1 MAISAGGADDS
12 APEGAVAGPDT
23 TDPEVEGSAAVALAV
38 AFGKSL
44 AECNFL
50 EDCSRQ
56 NLSPGAKNA
65 RGQIIKTGSA
75 CSRGNLSPGANCYGG
90 FVPGRNFL

>member
-1 MAISAGGADDS
+1 MMHRSLVVQRGTENG
-12 APEGAVAGPDT
+12 
-23 TDPEVEGSAAVALAV
+23 AAVT
-38 AFGKSL
+38 
-44 AECNFL
+44 EQPEHCL